1 MKLTYDPRYNIAYI
15 RLHEKKVEV
24 ESIRVSDELNVDIAP
39 DGTVYGIELLNANE
53 QWRADDEG
61 SFVVVNEARGARQEI
76 RLSK

>member
-39 DGTVYGIELLNANE
+39 DGTVYGIELLSANE
-53 QWRADDEG
+53 PLRAEDEG

-76 RLSK
+76 RLSR